1 MKIDIA
7 IHSSDSN
14 PLYLD
19 FWPSVSRA
27 WKQKLNIDP
36 ILLYIADDYD
46 TAQISEEFGKVI
58 RMKPLDHIPIYVQCQ
73 AVRYWYATQLGDAV
87 GIISDID
94 MYPLSNYYF
103 NTQLLPI
110 DTKQY
115 VHLNPCMDT
124 YGQIPACYH
133 VAEGNTYSKV
143 LGYTDFQSYMNAA
156 LEFSRDNDTHHADK
170 MYWFVDERYS
180 TMLINKYEDK
190 SIFTFIPRDGGQNGH
205 RIDRPNWK
213 YNTQLISDGYYYD
226 AHSIRPFKNHS
237 SELNTI
243 VNLIGK

>member
-19 FWPSVSRA
+19 FWESVSRA
-27 WKQKLNIDP
+27 WKTKLGIEP
-36 ILLYIADDYD
+36 ILLYIDHDYA
-46 TAQISEEFGKVI
+46 TKQISEQYGKVI
-58 RMKPLDHIPIYVQCQ
+58 RIKPLDNIPMYVQCQ
-73 AVRYWYATQLGDAV
+73 TVRYWYATQLGDKV

-94 MYPLSNYYF
+94 MYPLSNFYF
-103 NTQLLPI
+103 NTQLENI
-110 DTKQY
+110 DPDKY

-124 YGQIPACYH
+124 YGQVPACYH
-133 VAEGNTYSKV
+133 VAKGTTYSKV
-143 LGYTDFQSYMNAA
+143 LGNMDFQSYMNVA
-156 LEFSRDNDTHHADK
+156 LEFSRYNDTNHADK

-190 SIFTFIPRDGGQNGH
+190 SIFNFIHRDGGQNGH

-213 YNTQLISDGYYYD
+213 YDTKLITDGYYYD
-226 AHSIRPFKNHS
+226 AHSIRPFSTHS

-243 VNLIGK
+243 VDLIGK